1 MQKISDDKNK
11 NKVRRKS
18 IQEQEENIN
27 RLKELF
33 IKHRRGSVSTKKND
47 LFHNVIPQLNLEAI
61 DYFTKKSKSEV
72 LHKLLN
78 ILSSHPMERKAE
90 EENFLLNFLLNTKI
104 SEVLKSDTLVTDF
117 QIQDLFKY
125 FKPYIFGKCYNFMD
139 TIFSNGQ
146 ESDIIYVVLNG
157 SVGQYKLE
165 VYEEELTA
173 EEYYTFIADCYT
185 LYEEEMH
192 MGKLYTLKEEPKKDY
207 RIRIKSYFGSN
218 ISSIQQQSS
227 SYNKKVEVNKNEKEY
242 DDSSEDENED
252 SLEQYIDHY
261 LICQMIEENKDIFPL
276 MEISDL
282 VRLKK
287 IIFKL
292 RLYATLNDLGQRDA
306 QLLYMTYEFPETYLN
321 FDKVLNCTIT
331 ISKYLEIL
339 SFNFKLIDYFYM
351 KLLGPLKH
359 KVKLMKYVKRSKNF
373 EPYSIFG
380 NYELIDFES
389 RRDLTTRCESEKCVL
404 LCINKKMYSQDLYNA
419 QKTRR
424 DKEVDIMYSLY
435 LFNSLSKNYF
445 HRKIFS
451 QFKIDNY
458 FKDNIIFRQ
467 NQKIKSFFF
476 IKEGILELSLQ
487 NISFLEFHKLIERIK
502 EAIISKSKEAKIN
515 IKKFFDFDTNVD
527 SKTHYSMN
535 ILRDILNQKQN
546 FIFQRNEKGIFGDFE
561 LYFELPLLLTAT
573 VVSDKCLLYSYDY
586 RKFRNLSNEAYILND
601 SLKENAFTKIKT
613 LLKRMIMVYNSYWRL
628 SMEQLGKSLK
638 EKDKNIEDI
647 DFNKNTIKK
656 SGFHARNRIN
666 MNLLTEI
673 QSYNQNEPNNLQ
685 LYKSLSKKNTMLRN
699 QLHQSTKR
707 LITNNHIEKSKSRKK
722 IKMEYDFLESIINP
736 KDKIQNLKVMKNS
749 KNINRNSNLI
759 QENLITKEED
769 KLNNNNHLGNEKYQ
783 KKLMNELIQ
792 SMEGRISAQKKE
804 KSKIFLPPI
813 NKMVNFQAQ
822 TTLDES
828 NNMNDIQKREL
839 KCKKFGKNSMKIV
852 KRPKNKS
859 KENVLTNPNV
869 VQISFSDRNQDN
881 DNINETER
889 MNKYNIKDNF
899 DFSKDKLKKK
909 SKFGRNNLKLVQLS
923 NLQNRYTGKNKL
935 EERSYESFD

>member
-1 MQKISDDKNK
+1 
-11 NKVRRKS
+11 
-18 IQEQEENIN
+18 
-27 RLKELF
+27 
-33 IKHRRGSVSTKKND
+33 
-47 LFHNVIPQLNLEAI
+47 
-61 DYFTKKSKSEV
+61 
-72 LHKLLN
+72 
-78 ILSSHPMERKAE
+78 
-90 EENFLLNFLLNTKI
+90 
-104 SEVLKSDTLVTDF
+104 
-117 QIQDLFKY
+117 
-125 FKPYIFGKCYNFMD
+125 
-139 TIFSNGQ
+139 
-146 ESDIIYVVLNG
+146 
-157 SVGQYKLE
+157 
-165 VYEEELTA
+165 
-173 EEYYTFIADCYT
+173 
-185 LYEEEMH
+185 
-192 MGKLYTLKEEPKKDY
+192 
-207 RIRIKSYFGSN
+207 
-218 ISSIQQQSS
+218 
-227 SYNKKVEVNKNEKEY
+227 
-242 DDSSEDENED
+242 
-252 SLEQYIDHY
+252 
-261 LICQMIEENKDIFPL
+261 
-276 MEISDL
+276 
-282 VRLKK
+282 
-287 IIFKL
+287 
-292 RLYATLNDLGQRDA
+292 
-306 QLLYMTYEFPETYLN
+306 
-321 FDKVLNCTIT
+321 
-331 ISKYLEIL
+331 
-339 SFNFKLIDYFYM
+339 
-351 KLLGPLKH
+351 
-359 KVKLMKYVKRSKNF
+359 MKYVKRSKNF

-647 DFNKNTIKK
+647 DFNKNTIKI

-881 DNINETER
+881 DNINKTER